1 MMLKQKLASD
11 NERIE
16 LCESFRRVYFE
27 WDHRISTGNTSRYDV
42 ASDGSDALRELRNT
56 WGDCLAIIQEWRP
69 KTLRGAEAK
78 FDVASMWSKWSGGI
92 DGAALPFLDESKR
105 ELQSFSPWRY
115 RLALAYLVVSI
126 NGERKIGSP
135 EFLAR
140 LGADSRLE
148 ADASIGARRSQT

>member
-126 NGERKIGSP
+126 KWRAQDW
-135 EFLAR
+135 LAR
-140 LGADSRLE
+140 VPRSPWRGFTTR
-148 ADASIGARRSQT
+148 ADAPIGARRSQT